1 MNQRAEACDFRATR
15 RKLPP
20 DAFALGPEEPDPAP
34 QDPVEE
40 QVWNSI
46 VSLPDDVSIRTS
58 DSHGF
63 QLKTM
68 HELWGSWIESVGE
81 EQDSM
86 YYVMSDVGDEYQ
98 ACVFNV
104 LCGFYRVA
112 ASCLRSAL
120 ELTCHG
126 TYFQLRS
133 ASGDAEEVLKW
144 KQRGKGSKSFKDLR
158 KYFRDQCREPQVRR
172 LEDHLCAQQYGSG
185 PPWSVFGRKPPQRAS
200 SWAERLYGE
209 LSNFAHSRPNHS
221 SAATWEGSNG
231 PIYVQE
237 SFGTV
242 YTLYL
247 ETMALCYVLVKLAR
261 PSFQLPRAAVRLLCP
276 GSPVLAPKVVIY
288 SYEFLWGSP
297 QSTGNGGH
305 LA

>member
-1 MNQRAEACDFRATR
+1 MNQRAEASDFRATR

-58 DSHGF
+58 DSHGS
-63 QLKTM
+63 QLKAM

-86 YYVMSDVGDEYQ
+86 YYVMSDAGDEYQ
-98 ACVFNV
+98 ACLFNA

-126 TYFQLRS
+126 AYFQLRS
-133 ASGDAEEVLKW
+133 GSAAAEEVIAW
-144 KQRGKGSKSFKDLR
+144 KQRGKGGKKFKNLCKFLR
-158 KYFRDQCREPQVRR
+158 DHPTARR
-172 LEDHLCAQQYGSG
+172 LEDHLCAQQYDSVS
-185 PPWSVFGRKPPQRAS
+185 PWSVFGRKPPQKAR
-200 SWAERLYGE
+200 SWARRLNRE
-209 LSNFAHSRPNHS
+209 LSSFTHSRPNHS
-221 SAATWEGSNG
+221 SAATWDGSNG
-231 PIYVQE
+231 PIYVPE

-247 ETMALCYVLVKLAR
+247 ETIALCYVLVKLAR
-261 PSFQLPRAAVRLLCP
+261 PSFRLPRAALRLLSP
-276 GSPVLAPKVVIY
+276 GPPVLPPKVVIY
-288 SYEFLWGSP
+288 SFEFLWGSP
-297 QSTGNGGH
+297 QSTGNGGRH
-305 LA
+305 A